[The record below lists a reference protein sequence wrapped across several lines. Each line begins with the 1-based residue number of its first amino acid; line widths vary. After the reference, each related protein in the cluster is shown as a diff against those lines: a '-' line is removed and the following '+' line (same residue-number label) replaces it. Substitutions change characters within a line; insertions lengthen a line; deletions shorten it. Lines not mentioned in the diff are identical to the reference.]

1 MYRRRYESRRSSK
14 PKLHLKKIK
23 YGEKRFSI
31 WRIEFLHPAMWH
43 VALES
48 WQWIHQVAARCNVI
62 RGSGM
67 TCHWI
72 RPNVRHIKIKHL
84 LSISTIS
91 LQSTCHSAPVCE
103 NLSKS
108 DHPQQKKNDVMSIF
122 KMADLSNSRWRILDF
137 RGPVMGSLKSSCTN
151 SYRSSIETIVLNC
164 LVFEK
169 IVFFFAFW
177 RQTDRQTNRW
187 TASMH
192 KAALA
197 VASGGLKR
205 DFLKKK

>member
-1 MYRRRYESRRSSK
+1 MPPNISVV
-14 PKLHLKKIK
+14 PM
-23 YGEKRFSI
+23 F
-31 WRIEFLHPAMWH
+31 AMPVCFH
-43 VALES
+43 V
-48 WQWIHQVAARCNVI
+48 
-62 RGSGM
+62 
-67 TCHWI
+67 
-72 RPNVRHIKIKHL
+72 
-84 LSISTIS
+84 
-91 LQSTCHSAPVCE
+91 HSA
-103 NLSKS
+103 
-108 DHPQQKKNDVMSIF
+108 
-122 KMADLSNSRWRILDF
+122 ILDF

-205 DFLKKK
+205 DFLKKSKQFRTMVFIDDL